1 MKQTLFMRQLE
12 AYFENYL
19 PEVKM
24 CSDNTIS
31 AYSDSFRL
39 LFDFFKQQ
47 KNIPHYL
54 IDYKHLS
61 TDIFDDF
68 VIWLGKER
76 KCGEASKKHRMSAVS
91 SFLKYAS
98 RREISAIKAL
108 NSIMSID
115 KPRVPRSRFP
125 YFTVEETKIIL
136 GLPNPRERLGIR
148 DMTLLSLLYD
158 SGARAQELCDI
169 KVCDIR
175 FTSPAKISL
184 RGKGNKAREVPISD
198 EVSKLLKFY
207 LKSVNLNNPENRDKH
222 LFSSQTHEMMTTS
235 CIRGIVKK
243 YVGIAKKAHPNLFG
257 SSKYSTHSFRHSKAV
272 HMVEAGNALIYIR
285 DFLGH
290 ETVQSTEIY
299 ARVSQD
305 AVTKAL
311 TERKIP
317 TLSPKTDSLKDD
329 TRSEQFPEFLSRGK

>member
-1 MKQTLFMRQLE
+1 MKQTLFMRQLDT
-12 AYFENYL
+12 YFESYL

-24 CSDNTIS
+24 CSKNTSS
-31 AYSDSFRL
+31 AYGDAFTL
-39 LFDFFKQQ
+39 LFCFFEQEKG
-47 KNIPHYL
+47 IPHYL

-61 TDIFDDF
+61 VDVFDDF

-76 KCGEASKKHRMSAVS
+76 NCGAASKKHRMSAIS

-98 RREISAIKAL
+98 KREIPALRAL
-108 NSIMSID
+108 NNIVSID
-115 KPRVPRSRFP
+115 KPSVPNSPFP
-125 YFTVEETKIIL
+125 YFTLEETKIL
-136 GLPNPRERLGIR
+136 LSQPNPSERLGAR
-148 DMTLLSLLYD
+148 DMVLMSLLYD
-158 SGARAQELCDI
+158 SAARAQELCDI

-175 FTSPAKISL
+175 FTSPAKIGL
-184 RGKGNKAREVPISD
+184 HGKGNKSREVPISD
-198 EVSKLLKFY
+198 EVSQLLKFY
-207 LKSVNLNNPENRDKH
+207 LKSVGLNNLENRDKH

-235 CIRGIVKK
+235 CVRGIVKK
-243 YVGIAKKAHPNLFG
+243 YVSVAKSMHPNLFG
-257 SSKYSTHSFRHSKAV
+257 SPKYSPHSLRHSKAV

-290 ETVQSTEIY
+290 KTVKSTEIY

-317 TLSPKTDSLKDD
+317 TLSPNADSIKNNA
-329 TRSEQFPEFLSRGK
+329 RSQNFPKFLSRRK

>member
-12 AYFENYL
+12 TYFENYL
-19 PEVKM
+19 PKVKM
-24 CSDNTIS
+24 CSKNTIS

-39 LFDFFKQQ
+39 LFDFFGQ

-68 VIWLGKER
+68 VIWLGRER

-98 RREISAIKAL
+98 KREISALKAL

-115 KPRVPRSRFP
+115 KPNVPRSRFP
-125 YFTVEETKIIL
+125 YFTVEETKILL
-136 GLPNPRERLGIR
+136 GIPNPKERLGTR
-148 DMTLLSLLYD
+148 DMMVLSLLYE
-158 SGARAQELCDI
+158 SGARSQELCDI

-175 FTSPAKISL
+175 LTRPAKIYL
-184 RGKGNKAREVPISD
+184 RGKGSKAREVPISD
-198 EVSKLLKFY
+198 EVSSLLKFY
-207 LKSVNLNNPENRDKH
+207 LKSSGLDGAENRGKY
-222 LFSSQTHEMMTTS
+222 LFSSQNHEMMTTS
-235 CIRGIVKK
+235 CVRGIVKK
-243 YVGIAKKAHPNLFG
+243 YVGMAKKEHRNLFG
-257 SSKYSTHSFRHSKAV
+257 SPKYSPHSFRHSKAV
-272 HMVEAGNALIYIR
+272 HMVEADNALIYIR

-317 TLSPKTDSLKDD
+317 TLCPNADSLKSDV
-329 TRSEQFPEFLSRGK
+329 RSEQFPKFLSRRK

>member
-1 MKQTLFMRQLE
+1 MKQTLFMRQLD

-24 CSDNTIS
+24 RSKNTIS
-31 AYSDSFRL
+31 AYGDSFRL
-39 LFDFFKQQ
+39 LFEFFEQQ

-54 IDYKHLS
+54 IDYKHL
-61 TDIFDDF
+61 TIDAFDDF

-76 KCGEASKKHRMSAVS
+76 KCGEASKKHRLSAVS

-98 RREISAIKAL
+98 RREISALKAL
-108 NSIMSID
+108 NSIMGID
-115 KPRVPRSRFP
+115 KPSVPRSRFP
-125 YFTVEETKIIL
+125 YFSVEETKILL
-136 GLPNPRERLGIR
+136 GLPNPRERLGVR
-148 DMTLLSLLYD
+148 DMMLLSLLYD

-175 FTSPAKISL
+175 FTSPAKIGL
-184 RGKGNKAREVPISD
+184 LGKGNKAREIPISD
-198 EVSKLLKFY
+198 EVSELLKYY
-207 LKSVNLNNPENRDKH
+207 LKSVGLNNPENRNKY
-222 LFSSQTHEMMTTS
+222 LFFSQTHEKMTTS

-243 YVGIAKKAHPNLFG
+243 YVGAAKRIHPNLFG
-257 SSKYSTHSFRHSKAV
+257 SAKYSPHSFRHSKAV
-272 HMVEAGNALIYIR
+272 HMVEADNALIYIR

-290 ETVQSTEIY
+290 ETVRSTEIY

-317 TLSPKTDSLKDD
+317 VLSPKVDSLEKN
-329 TRSEQFPEFLSRGK
+329 SHPQQFPKFLSRRK

>member
-24 CSDNTIS
+24 CSVNTIS

-39 LFDFFKQQ
+39 LFDFFGQQ

-61 TDIFDDF
+61 TDMFDDF

-98 RREISAIKAL
+98 KREISALKAL

-115 KPRVPRSRFP
+115 KPSVPRSRFP

-136 GLPNPRERLGIR
+136 AMPNPSERLGTR
-148 DMTLLSLLYD
+148 DMMLLSLLYD

-169 KVCDIR
+169 KVCDVR
-175 FTSPAKISL
+175 FTSPAKVSL
-184 RGKGNKAREVPISD
+184 RGKGNKAREVPVSD
-198 EVSKLLKFY
+198 EVSQLLKFY
-207 LKSVNLNNPENRDKH
+207 LKSAGLNNSECRNRP
-222 LFSSQTHEMMTTS
+222 LFSSQTHEIMTTS

-243 YVGIAKKAHPNLFG
+243 YVGMAKESHPNLFG
-257 SSKYSTHSFRHSKAV
+257 SAKYSPHSFRHSKAV
-272 HMVEAGNALIYIR
+272 HMVEADNALIYIR

-317 TLSPKTDSLKDD
+317 ALSPNIDSLKNNDHPD
-329 TRSEQFPEFLSRGK
+329 QFPKFFSQRK